1 MLAAVAVRM
10 RAILVVMIL
19 GAASLSLADE
29 RPRLRGA
36 ETPRATDLLHAKR
49 LADRMEGRLRTPA
62 AHGAGWRHG
71 GSGWESQS
79 VPPAPP
85 APVTIQIRQPRRRRT
100 GAFSDR

>member
-1 MLAAVAVRM
+1 MLAAVALGM
-10 RAILVVMIL
+10 RAILVAMVL
-19 GAASLSLADE
+19 GAASFSLADE

-49 LADRMEGRLRTPA
+49 LADRMEGRLRTPT
-62 AHGAGWRHG
+62 AHGTGWRHG

-79 VPPAPP
+79 EPSAPP
-85 APVTIQIRQPRRRRT
+85 APVTIQIRQPRRRRP

>member
-49 LADRMEGRLRTPA
+49 LADPMEGRLRTPA
-62 AHGAGWRHG
+62 SHGAGWRHG
-71 GSGWESQS
+71 RSGSGSQME
-79 VPPAPP
+79 PPAASSP
-85 APVTIQIRQPRRRRT
+85 APSLVRSPRRRRT
-100 GAFSDR
+100 GAFTD

>member
-1 MLAAVAVRM
+1 MLAAVALGM
-10 RAILVVMIL
+10 RAILVAMVL

-79 VPPAPP
+79 EPPFPPPPVP
-85 APVTIQIRQPRRRRT
+85 ILIRQPLMPSM
-100 GAFSDR
+100 GAVSE

>member
-10 RAILVVMIL
+10 RSILVVIIL

-62 AHGAGWRHG
+62 AHGTGWRQG

-79 VPPAPP
+79 EPPAPP

-100 GAFSDR
+100 GGVSDP

>member
-29 RPRLRGA
+29 RPRLRGV

-49 LADRMEGRLRTPA
+49 LADRMEAPLRTPA
-62 AHGAGWRHG
+62 AHGACRRTAARRCRVSRSRSCWPAG
-71 GSGWESQS
+71 GAQGHSPIGDD
-79 VPPAPP
+79 
-85 APVTIQIRQPRRRRT
+85 QPR
-100 GAFSDR
+100 